1 MQPEKKIRSAKPN
14 ARFTIKKLNQLFF
27 FAEHQFK
34 KFKKKKKANLLQ
46 ENSDNFKFES
56 LVNWDS
62 SDKPDIS
69 EIVSARNFSVIANH
83 CETLIKKI

>member
-1 MQPEKKIRSAKPN
+1 MKTEKKLLNPKPY
-14 ARFTIKKLNQLFF
+14 ARFRVKKLNQVIFYF
-27 FAEHQFK
+27 EHQFK